1 MTENYQS
8 FGKSDREKKREK
20 KRKEKERRR
29 LERKENK
36 KKLDSFDDMLGY
48 VDEFGNVVSTPPE
61 PTEKEEIDVDDII
74 LGIPK
79 KEETGEEDKF
89 GNEGTVEFFD
99 SSKGFG
105 FILDNKTK
113 QKYFVHVSGTLE
125 EIQENDK
132 VRFEL
137 EQGKKGMNAVQVKK
151 I

>member
-1 MTENYQS
+1 MADYQS
-8 FGKSDREKKREK
+8 FGKNEREKKRAK
-20 KRKEKERRR
+20 QRKEKERRK

-36 KKLDSFDDMLGY
+36 KEGGSLDDMLGY

-79 KEETGEEDKF
+79 KEDTDEEDKF
-89 GNEGTVEFFD
+89 GNEGTVAFFD
-99 SSKGFG
+99 HSKGFG
-105 FILDNKTK
+105 FILDNKTQ
-113 QKYFVHVSGTLE
+113 QKYFVHVSGVLD

-137 EQGKKGMNAVQVKK
+137 EQGKKGMNAVRVKK